1 MTRPLTPVNPPYVVP
16 VAHSFASRARA
27 YAVMFLVLDAA
38 MAFGMY
44 KVIMW
49 GHDISASKTI
59 PWKAIAFCGAI
70 VAAVAAF
77 AIWRLQQAARAV
89 KVARRAVDDS
99 LRFAFDTG
107 KVGEVGP
114 DGAII
119 KDMSF
124 PITAEQFTHFL
135 SMPRPQLAFQA
146 PLPPARV
153 NR

>member
-16 VAHSFASRARA
+16 VAYAFASRARA

-44 KVIMW
+44 KVISW
-49 GHDISASKTI
+49 GLDISASKSI
-59 PWKAIAFCGAI
+59 PWKPVAFCAAI

-77 AIWRLQQAARAV
+77 AIWRLSQAARAS